1 MLRPRERR
9 IWDAFVD
16 AMIPPAEDGLGP
28 SGLEAGV
35 GDRLEATLAGF
46 PPAQRRLFPLALW
59 ALELYPIAVGPLPR
73 LFSQLDR
80 RERTRCLARL
90 EHHFLYPLR
99 QGYIA
104 LKLFAFMFWAEHPTV
119 ARATGWADRC
129 A

>member
-16 AMIPPAEDGLGP
+16 AMIPEADDGLGP

-35 GDRLEATLAGF
+35 GDKLDVTLASF
-46 PPAQRRLFPLALW
+46 PAAQRRLFPFALW
-59 ALELYPIAVGPLPR
+59 AVELYPIFLGPVPK
-73 LFSQLDR
+73 LFTQLDR
-80 RERTRCLARL
+80 RQRTRCLVKL

-104 LKLFAFMFWAEHPTV
+104 LKLFSFMLWAEHPDV
-119 ARATGWADRC
+119 ARATGWSERC
-129 A
+129 R